1 MASPRYVVSV
11 PRWLPTKKLAPPSS
25 AFVTDAECLKGRVNV
40 GTHVLHQE
48 NGMRFEV
55 VGRIPGS
62 RPSPFA
68 FVGKMNREQEKPSEA
83 FRLEKGNEDFI
94 DFPLE
99 RTSEAS
105 PGLPPGGK
113 ILLHARRGPSGLG
126 SVS

>member
-1 MASPRYVVSV
+1 MLEGSGKRGHSCFAPRK
-11 PRWLPTKKLAPPSS
+11 R
-25 AFVTDAECLKGRVNV
+25 
-40 GTHVLHQE
+40 H
-48 NGMRFEV
+48 EV
-55 VGRIPGS
+55 RSQSGEFLDRA
-62 RPSPFA
+62 RQSPFA

-113 ILLHARRGPSGLG
+113 ILLHTRRGPSGLG